1 MSMKAIGKAKKKLPK
16 KDSPLGKM
24 NSKDTASVL
33 TQLIQAKKEY
43 EMCVEKE
50 TTKRKE
56 IESNMVMY
64 LETLKLKRDIVFSVL
79 EEQYKLRKESIEN
92 LYELLDKAYED
103 GRDDV
108 VIQAI
113 SSIEGIIKESPAKD
127 LLNIEEGFRNPD
139 KTLTI

>member
-1 MSMKAIGKAKKKLPK
+1 MKAISKAKKKLPV

-43 EMCVEKE
+43 EMCVEQE

-56 IESNMVMY
+56 IEANMLMY
-64 LETLKLKRDIVFSVL
+64 LETLNLKRDIVFSVL
-79 EEQYKLRKESIEN
+79 EEQYRMRRESIDN
-92 LYELLDKAYED
+92 LYALLDKAYDD

-127 LLNIEEGFRNPD
+127 LLNIEEAFRDPS